1 MIHGEKDLQ
10 SQTLNILSSYRLV
23 HHAVVPGNIAL
34 QMRRRYSNIKI
45 VRMTALSVVIFVL
58 SWSPYRLV
66 SLFAVCAGKHVIT
79 SGEVKIP
86 SCWPKRLSSTTLLC
100 IPSRIEDFEQC
111 CFVSYK

>member
-23 HHAVVPGNIAL
+23 HQAIVPGNIAL

-45 VRMTALSVVIFVL
+45 VRMTALSVV
-58 SWSPYRLV
+58 
-66 SLFAVCAGKHVIT
+66 FAVCTGKHVIT

-100 IPSRIEDFEQC
+100 IPSRIEDFEQR
-111 CFVSYK
+111 CFVSFT